1 MRKTLMALS
10 AAAVLGAASLAAP
23 SPAQAHAWWIVPA
36 IVGGVIVGGA
46 IAAGANPYPYGYGPE
61 YRHGYGPGP
70 AYYRG
75 NVAVRPACRIV
86 RERVAG
92 GWRRYEVCR

>member
-1 MRKTLMALS
+1 MRKSLMALS
-10 AAAVLGAASLAAP
+10 AAAVIGTAGLAAP
-23 SPAQAHAWWIVPA
+23 SPAQAHAWWVVPA
-36 IVGGVIVGGA
+36 IVGGVIIGGA
-46 IAAGANPYPYGYGPE
+46 AIASASQPYQ
-61 YRHGYGPGP
+61 YRYGP

-75 NVAVRPACRIV
+75 NVAVAPSCRIV